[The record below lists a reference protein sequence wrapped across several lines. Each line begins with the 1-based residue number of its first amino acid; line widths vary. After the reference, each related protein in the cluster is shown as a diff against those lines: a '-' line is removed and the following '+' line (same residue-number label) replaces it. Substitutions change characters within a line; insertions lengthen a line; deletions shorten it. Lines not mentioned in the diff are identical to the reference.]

1 MGGGPHSTKLVSF
14 FSAACHP
21 PCHLCPY
28 SVSGLTCYRFNPYLA
43 RALPFSPISAH
54 TCRQQLSFSPF
65 LPFSFS
71 LSLTRIFLWC
81 NNNCLITI
89 LSSLQPQPQQPT
101 RFKKQPRFRAN
112 YKTSSCLILS
122 SGISERERERE
133 GLEQRRGRSSIC
145 FSSIFFL
152 ALDLV
157 SLYLVISVLDL
168 CGLAMRIRKRKV
180 PLPFHLVSP
189 VPIPPSFFSSD
200 PGPTATTATP
210 PPPLVQLRQDHSGT
224 GGPIPASDDNKAGAA
239 GFGSNPT
246 YRPNRAERNSHVGSD
261 GIGWAHL
268 IYPISWEDGKDE
280 FGIKRSIS
288 ANNVAAAAAVAS
300 KGSKCS
306 SSTDPE
312 ILGQQQRQSAAPAS
326 ASAST
331 SHQPPVLGA
340 MSTWCKEYP
349 HHKDTKNDNSNN
361 KLIPSRKRS
370 SWSSSPSSSSS
381 SSSYFDINGD
391 PATIRSPS
399 KCQQEVRPQAYQ
411 THPRDTKVVHAD
423 HISGIGGGDGGGGAN
438 SNDKK
443 KRTPAG
449 GGRTGGGVVMEG
461 SRCSRVNGRGWRCSQ
476 PTLVG
481 YSLCEH
487 HLGKGRLR
495 SITTASNLRPPPR
508 QLGTTAATP
517 SSVPPKTKPNPSLTM
532 ITSPV
537 VHPFYGGTDTR
548 TKHIGVVL
556 PSSSNYGLYDEKEEE
571 EEEGKTQQPQFV
583 FPSNKKKSKLGTVKA
598 RSISS
603 LLDQPDNSNA
613 ALAAL
618 LADNHHHN

>member
-1 MGGGPHSTKLVSF
+1 
-14 FSAACHP
+14 
-21 PCHLCPY
+21 
-28 SVSGLTCYRFNPYLA
+28 
-43 RALPFSPISAH
+43 
-54 TCRQQLSFSPF
+54 
-65 LPFSFS
+65 
-71 LSLTRIFLWC
+71 
-81 NNNCLITI
+81 
-89 LSSLQPQPQQPT
+89 
-101 RFKKQPRFRAN
+101 
-112 YKTSSCLILS
+112 
-122 SGISERERERE
+122 
-133 GLEQRRGRSSIC
+133 
-145 FSSIFFL
+145 
-152 ALDLV
+152 
-157 SLYLVISVLDL
+157 
-168 CGLAMRIRKRKV
+168 MRIRKRKV

-189 VPIPPSFFSSD
+189 VPIPPSFFSTD
-200 PGPTATTATP
+200 PDPTATTATP
-210 PPPLVQLRQDHSGT
+210 PPPLVQLRQDPSGT
-224 GGPIPASDDNKAGAA
+224 GAPIPASDDNKAGAA

-246 YRPNRAERNSHVGSD
+246 DRLNRAERNGHVGSD
-261 GIGWAHL
+261 GIGWAHP

-280 FGIKRSIS
+280 FGIKRSIR
-288 ANNVAAAAAVAS
+288 ANNVAAASIHS

-326 ASAST
+326 SSAST
-331 SHQPPVLGA
+331 SHLPPVLGA

-349 HHKDTKNDNSNN
+349 HLKDTKNDNSHNN
-361 KLIPSRKRS
+361 KSPLLIPSRKRS

-399 KCQQEVRPQAYQ
+399 NGQQEVRPQAYQ
-411 THPRDTKVVHAD
+411 TPRDTKVVHAD
-423 HISGIGGGDGGGGAN
+423 HISGIGGGAN
-438 SNDKK
+438 SNNDKK

-449 GGRTGGGVVMEG
+449 GGGGRGGGGGVVMEG

-508 QLGTTAATP
+508 QLGTIGTTSTTMTAANP
-517 SSVPPKTKPNPSLTM
+517 SLVAPKTKPNPSLTM

-537 VHPFYGGTDTR
+537 VHPFYDGTDTR
-548 TKHIGVVL
+548 TKGVGVVL
-556 PSSSNYGLYDEKEEE
+556 PSSSYGLYDEVEEE
-571 EEEGKTQQPQFV
+571 EEKRKPQPQFV

-613 ALAAL
+613 AVAAL
-618 LADNHHHN
+618 LADNHHHHNIKY